1 LIGSDRRARGRF
13 AAVAALAVVITLVA
27 SPQSGAQAPG
37 IIRGLQPP
45 TGARDSKPAD
55 YLRAPVRERQVLD
68 WGHRPAWSPDGTKL
82 AFVGLNH
89 HFGAGYA
96 YELDLRS
103 GKVRCLTCDFENGQV
118 LRVYYLPDG
127 SFLLQAPA
135 TPVYSRTGVDTS
147 IPEHFNCAILG
158 REHQLGLPSDAVSE
172 PFRCEVYWLPASL
185 DSPPQP
191 LGVYSFEEIAIANGK
206 MRISWVVPSTAATPE
221 FQIWTG
227 QLVRKGAGV
236 ALVRRRMVF
245 RSLPDTVTNPPAM
258 AWIEVMDFFPADDR
272 LLFYAR
278 IATDETGAR
287 GDGEVFELDLARGSL
302 TNHSKHP
309 SHEEAHLF
317 FPHGRFALNER
328 DGGLWA
334 LKLDG
339 TGERTREF
347 AQGIAA
353 VSSPDGRR
361 IAFNKETSGDGG
373 LWIAE
378 FGRRPARLA

>member
-1 LIGSDRRARGRF
+1 MD
-13 AAVAALAVVITLVA
+13 
-27 SPQSGAQAPG
+27 
-37 IIRGLQPP
+37 
-45 TGARDSKPAD
+45 
-55 YLRAPVRERQVLD
+55 
-68 WGHRPAWSPDGTKL
+68 
-82 AFVGLNH
+82 
-89 HFGAGYA
+89 
-96 YELDLRS
+96 
-103 GKVRCLTCDFENGQV
+103 
-118 LRVYYLPDG
+118 
-127 SFLLQAPA
+127 
-135 TPVYSRTGVDTS
+135 
-147 IPEHFNCAILG
+147 
-158 REHQLGLPSDAVSE
+158 
-172 PFRCEVYWLPASL
+172 
-185 DSPPQP
+185 
-191 LGVYSFEEIAIANGK
+191 
-206 MRISWVVPSTAATPE
+206 ISWVVPSTAATPE

-227 QLVRKGAGV
+227 KLVKKSAGV

-258 AWIEVMDFFPADDR
+258 AWVEVMDFFPANDR

-278 IATDETGAR
+278 IASDESGAPR
-287 GDGEVFELDLARGSL
+287 GDGEVFELDLATGSL

-339 TGERTREF
+339 TGERAREF

-361 IAFNKETSGDGG
+361 VAFNKETTGDGG

-378 FGRRPARLA
+378 FGRRPAAVRRAARAPRGAELVRRSP